1 MQTWPPG
8 FTSAQAKRCRSDL
21 MSTDAPSVAAKG
33 VAQATPYRPKQPPR
47 RRSPG
52 LRRAFP
58 YLLLAPAVAYLL
70 VITLYPG
77 LFAIYQSLFV
87 VKFLTWEWAGF
98 DNYTNILQ
106 DREFWAA
113 LRNTAIIGVIA
124 LTLQTTIALTVA
136 YFAYRDPFIR
146 GWRIVYLMPMLFM
159 PSAVAYIWK
168 LAFNDGRVISDLL
181 GRLGLIDG
189 NVDWIGNIW
198 LARLTLITADVWQWT
213 PFLFIIFVAALQ
225 GQDEEIEEAAR
236 LDGASWPAIFW
247 NISLPMMRP
256 VIVVAVTLRG
266 IDITTMFTNVF
277 VMTQGSPGGATET
290 MSYFIYRQGFRL
302 FNFGYASAAS
312 VLMLILTVI
321 IAQTVVK
328 RAFHSGKN

>member
-1 MQTWPPG
+1 MTDTGTP
-8 FTSAQAKRCRSDL
+8 SAQGAALVAPKRNL
-21 MSTDAPSVAAKG
+21 
-33 VAQATPYRPKQPPR
+33 R
-47 RRSPG
+47 RRSPR

-58 YLLLAPAVAYLL
+58 YLLLTPALLYLL
-70 VITLYPG
+70 AITLYPG
-77 LFAIYQSLFV
+77 LFAIWQSLFYV
-87 VKFLTWEWAGF
+87 RFQGWDFVGL
-98 DNYTNILQ
+98 DNYSRLIG

-113 LRNTAIIGVIA
+113 LGNTAIIGVVSLALQTAIA
-124 LTLQTTIALTVA
+124 LAVS

-159 PSAVAYIWK
+159 PSAVAFIWK
-168 LAFNDGRVISDLL
+168 LAFNDGRVISELL
-181 GRLGLIDG
+181 MRLGLTDSNI
-189 NVDWIGNIW
+189 DWIGSIW
-198 LARLTLITADVWQWT
+198 LARMTLIVADVWQWT

-290 MSYFIYRQGFRL
+290 MSYFIYRQGFKM

-312 VLMLILTVI
+312 VLMLVLTVVV
-321 IAQTVVK
+321 AQTVVK
-328 RAFHSGKN
+328 RAFRSGKS

>member
-1 MQTWPPG
+1 M
-8 FTSAQAKRCRSDL
+8 R
-21 MSTDAPSVAAKG
+21 TDAPSVPAGG
-33 VAQATPYRPKQPPR
+33 VAPATPLRQTNPPR
-47 RRSPG
+47 RRSPA

-58 YLLLAPAVAYLL
+58 YLLLAPAVTYLL

-87 VKFLTWEWAGF
+87 VKFLNWTWTGLG
-98 DNYTNILQ
+98 NYELILR

-113 LRNTAIIGVIA
+113 LGNTAIIGGISLTVQTVIA
-124 LTLQTTIALTVA
+124 LALA

-146 GWRIVYLMPMLFM
+146 GWRIVFLMPMLFM
-159 PSAVAYIWK
+159 PSAVAFIWK
-168 LAFNDGRVISDLL
+168 LAFNDGRVISDILM
-181 GRLGLIDG
+181 RLGLVQR
-189 NVDWIGNIW
+189 NVDWLASIW
-198 LARLTLITADVWQWT
+198 LARMELIVADVWQWT

-225 GQDEEIEEAAR
+225 GQDQEIEEAAR
-236 LDGASWPAIFW
+236 LDGASWPKIFW

-277 VMTQGSPGGATET
+277 VMTQGTPGGATET
-290 MSYFIYRQGFRL
+290 MSYFIYRQGFRM

-312 VLMLILTVI
+312 VLMLILTIV

-328 RAFHSGKN
+328 RAFHSGKK

>member
-1 MQTWPPG
+1 M
-8 FTSAQAKRCRSDL
+8 SAAAKPCRSDPDENRSSL
-21 MSTDAPSVAAKG
+21 GSGSGGGGKKPPPNR
-33 VAQATPYRPKQPPR
+33 QANPPR
-47 RRSPG
+47 RRSPT
-52 LRRAFP
+52 LRKAFP
-58 YLLLAPAVAYLL
+58 YLLLAPALAYLL

-87 VKFLTWEWAGF
+87 VKFLDWTWTGF
-98 DNYTNILQ
+98 GNYSAILQ

-113 LRNTAIIGVIA
+113 LGNTALIGAISLSLQTAIA
-124 LTLQTTIALTVA
+124 LAIA
-136 YFAYRDPFIR
+136 YFAYRDPLIR
-146 GWRIVYLMPMLFM
+146 GWRIIYLMPMLFM
-159 PSAVAYIWK
+159 PSAVAFIWK

-181 GRLGLIDG
+181 GRLGLLEG
-189 NVDWIGNIW
+189 NVDWLASVW
-198 LARLTLITADVWQWT
+198 LSRMTLIVADVWQWT

-225 GQDEEIEEAAR
+225 GQDQEIEEAAR
-236 LDGASWPAIFW
+236 LDGASWPKIFW

-277 VMTQGSPGGATET
+277 VMTQGTPGGATET
-290 MSYFIYRQGFRL
+290 MSYFIYRQGFRM

-312 VLMLILTVI
+312 VLMLILTVV

-328 RAFHSGKN
+328 RAFHSGKS

>member
-1 MQTWPPG
+1 M
-8 FTSAQAKRCRSDL
+8 R
-21 MSTDAPSVAAKG
+21 TDAPSVPAGG
-33 VAQATPYRPKQPPR
+33 VAPATPNRPGNPPR
-47 RRSPG
+47 RRSPA
-52 LRRAFP
+52 LRKAFP
-58 YLLLAPAVAYLL
+58 YLLLAPAMIYLL

-87 VKFLTWEWAGF
+87 VKFVNWTWTGF
-98 DNYTNILQ
+98 GNYALILK

-113 LRNTAIIGVIA
+113 LGNTALVGGISLAVQTVIA
-124 LTLQTTIALTVA
+124 LAIA
-136 YFAYRDPFIR
+136 YFAYRDSLIR
-146 GWRIVYLMPMLFM
+146 GWRIIFLMPMLFM
-159 PSAVAYIWK
+159 PSAVAFIWK

-181 GRLGLIDG
+181 IRLGLVNG
-189 NVDWIGNIW
+189 NVDWLASVW
-198 LARLTLITADVWQWT
+198 LARMELIVADVWQWT

-225 GQDEEIEEAAR
+225 GQDQEIEEAAR
-236 LDGASWPAIFW
+236 LDGASWPKIFW

-277 VMTQGSPGGATET
+277 VMTQGTPGGATET
-290 MSYFIYRQGFRL
+290 MSYFIYRQGFRM

-312 VLMLILTVI
+312 VLMLILTVV

-328 RAFHSGKN
+328 RAFHSGKK

>member
-1 MQTWPPG
+1 M
-8 FTSAQAKRCRSDL
+8 R
-21 MSTDAPSVAAKG
+21 TDAPSVPAKG
-33 VAQATPYRPKQPPR
+33 VAQATPERWNAPPR
-47 RRSPG
+47 RRSPT
-52 LRRAFP
+52 LRKAFP
-58 YLLLAPAVAYLL
+58 YLLVAPAVIYLL

-77 LFAIYQSLFV
+77 IFAIYQSLFV
-87 VKFLTWEWAGF
+87 VRFVNWTWTGLG
-98 DNYTNILQ
+98 NYQAILQ

-113 LRNTAIIGVIA
+113 LGNTAIIGGIS
-124 LTLQTTIALTVA
+124 LTLQTCIALALA

-146 GWRIVYLMPMLFM
+146 GWRILYLMPMLFM
-159 PSAVAYIWK
+159 PSAVAFLWK
-168 LAFNDGRVISDLL
+168 LAFNDGRVISDMLI
-181 GRLGLIDG
+181 GLGLVEA
-189 NVDWIGNIW
+189 NVDWLGNVW
-198 LARLTLITADVWQWT
+198 LARLTLIVADVWQWT

-225 GQDEEIEEAAR
+225 GQDQEIEEAAR
-236 LDGASWPAIFW
+236 LDGASWPSIFW

-290 MSYFIYRQGFRL
+290 MSYFIYRQGFRM

-312 VLMLILTVI
+312 VLMLIMTIV

-328 RAFHSGKN
+328 RAFHSGKK